1 VVLAVRLVFQME
13 RICPYCASTLDFGVR
28 PLCPS
33 QRLRRLCYTIC
44 VRPSI
49 SVLLTLILTLL
60 PLSLSRCL
68 GCLHCHA
75 YGALTLTLTLTRLA

>member
-13 RICPYCASTLDFGVR
+13 RICPYCASILDFGVR

-44 VRPSI
+44 VHPK
-49 SVLLTLILTLL
+49 
-60 PLSLSRCL
+60 
-68 GCLHCHA
+68 
-75 YGALTLTLTLTRLA
+75 Y